1 MILIRKLKDEQD
13 EKMSNIHFNTAFE
26 SLSYQEI
33 DKWIKDNESLL
44 IGSAIFSKNN
54 SIISKIITYFER
66 IKGKC
71 SEFIPSHTGSIVK
84 CDDEIYLF
92 NVKPLFASKILL
104 ADYIAETDDDY
115 ILILKDFKLN
125 NKKFSEDILE
135 HEGDFY
141 PFLSAIRSVGTKRKT
156 KRVHCSELHLKTL
169 QEQGLFKGINPEITP
184 YELLLL
190 LKRVIK

>member
-1 MILIRKLKDEQD
+1 
-13 EKMSNIHFNTAFE
+13 MSNIHFNTAFE

-33 DKWIKDNESLL
+33 TKWIKENETQL

-54 SIISKIITYFER
+54 SIISKLITYFER

-71 SEFIPSHTGSIVK
+71 AEFIPSHTGSIVK

-92 NVKPLFASKILL
+92 NVKPLFASKVLL
-104 ADYIAETDDDY
+104 ADYIAETEDNY

-125 NKKFSEDILE
+125 NKKFSEDILK

-156 KRVHCSELHLKTL
+156 KRSHCSELHLKAL

-184 YELLLL
+184 YELLFL